1 MRIRAF
7 ASFAIRRQLFSGHSF
22 PKRFED
28 RLNFIEEEGIS
39 QGYLKMEKLG
49 IGLQFSVL
57 SSDKGAFEMRQQR
70 TKPNSTC
77 LERGHEATTKAY

>member
-22 PKRFED
+22 QQLFED

-39 QGYLKMEKLG
+39 QGYLKMEKLE
-49 IGLQFSVL
+49 IGFQFSV
-57 SSDKGAFEMRQQR
+57 SFSDKGALEMRQQR
-70 TKPNSTC
+70 ANPKSTC
-77 LERGHEATTKAY
+77 LERGNEAMTKAY